1 MNKVVNIYPSM
12 AILSVNPPIRTTQVK
27 VTKSTSEIRA
37 CIIARAIVD
46 EVLPNG
52 KTIRLNLN
60 NYNKDNVAL
69 CCKPEPKVI
78 PTVVNDIPVKDTKL
92 DVKQEIAKAP
102 VSPVGTVPSTE
113 NPEKETVEVG
123 QPQFIKRKKNKKN
136 RHANRDIDRV
146 VDSTNTSEE
155 SVVEAKVSADATDT
169 ESTETADVETLS

>member
-102 VSPVGTVPSTE
+102 VGTVPSTE
-113 NPEKETVEVG
+113 NPEKETVEVE

-146 VDSTNTSEE
+146 VGSTNTSEE
-155 SVVEAKVSADATDT
+155 SVVEAEVSADATDT
-169 ESTETADVETLS
+169 ESTETVDVETLS

>member
-12 AILSVNPPIRTTQVK
+12 AILGVNPPIRTTQVK

-37 CIIARAIVD
+37 CIIARATVD

-60 NYNKDNVAL
+60 NYNKDNIAL
-69 CCKPEPKVI
+69 YCKPEPKVFS
-78 PTVVNDIPVKDTKL
+78 TVIKDAPAKDAKL
-92 DVKQEIAKAP
+92 DVKQEVVEASINT
-102 VSPVGTVPSTE
+102 VSSTE
-113 NPEKETVEVG
+113 NPEKETAEVE

-136 RHANRDIDRV
+136 RHANRDMDRV

-155 SVVEAKVSADATDT
+155 SVVEAEVSADATDT
-169 ESTETADVETLS
+169 ESTGIADVETLS

>member
-12 AILSVNPPIRTTQVK
+12 AILGVNPPIRTTQVK

-46 EVLPNG
+46 EILPNG

-60 NYNKDNVAL
+60 NYNKDNVAIY
-69 CCKPEPKVI
+69 CKPEPKVTPAIIKDI
-78 PTVVNDIPVKDTKL
+78 PTKDTKINA
-92 DVKQEIAKAP
+92 KQEIVETP
-102 VSPVGTVPSTE
+102 VNTVSSTE
-113 NPEKETVEVG
+113 KPEKETVEVE
-123 QPQFIKRKKNKKN
+123 QSQFIKRKKNKKN
-136 RHANRDIDRV
+136 RYANRNIDRV

-155 SVVEAKVSADATDT
+155 SVVEAEVSADATDT

>member
-12 AILSVNPPIRTTQVK
+12 AILGVNPPIRTTQVK

-37 CIIARAIVD
+37 CIIARATVD

-69 CCKPEPKVI
+69 YRKPEPKAS
-78 PTVVNDIPVKDTKL
+78 PTVIKDAPAKDAKL
-92 DVKQEIAKAP
+92 DVKQEVVEASINT
-102 VSPVGTVPSTE
+102 VSSTE
-113 NPEKETVEVG
+113 NPEKEIVEVE

-136 RHANRDIDRV
+136 RHANRDTDRV
-146 VDSTNTSEE
+146 VDSTNTLEE
-155 SVVEAKVSADATDT
+155 SVVEAEVSADATDT
-169 ESTETADVETLS
+169 ESTGTADVETLS

>member
-12 AILSVNPPIRTTQVK
+12 AILGVNPPIRTTQVK

-37 CIIARAIVD
+37 CIIARATVD

-69 CCKPEPKVI
+69 YRKPEPKAP
-78 PTVVNDIPVKDTKL
+78 PTVIKDAPAKDAKL
-92 DVKQEIAKAP
+92 DVKQEVVEASINT
-102 VSPVGTVPSTE
+102 VSSTE
-113 NPEKETVEVG
+113 NPEKETVEVE

-136 RHANRDIDRV
+136 RHANRDTDRV
-146 VDSTNTSEE
+146 VDSTNTLEE
-155 SVVEAKVSADATDT
+155 SVVEAEVSADATDT
-169 ESTETADVETLS
+169 ESTGTADVETLS